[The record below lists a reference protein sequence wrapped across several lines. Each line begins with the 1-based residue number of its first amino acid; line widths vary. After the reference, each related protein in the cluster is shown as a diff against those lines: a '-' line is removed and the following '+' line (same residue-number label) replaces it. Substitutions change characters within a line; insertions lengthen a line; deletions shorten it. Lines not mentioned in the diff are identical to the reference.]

1 MLELECNNIFS
12 GKEVKRLQLIKD
24 ELMTLW
30 DVIRSMKFPTD
41 LIDIVLVAVVL
52 YYCMRIIFDAR
63 AGQLLKGIVLVFV
76 IMQVANMLNLS
87 ALGYIINNLLQYGFL
102 AIIVV
107 FQPELRTVLEK
118 MGRTNLRKISIFN
131 MHHDEASNKKVQ
143 LIDSVVECCK
153 ELSSRKIGGLMVL
166 EKTTKLGDII
176 DTGITVDSEVS
187 TQMLGT
193 IFFPNT
199 PLHDGAVVIRDTR
212 IAAAG
217 CLLPLT
223 QRMELSSSLGTR
235 HRAAVGIS
243 EVSDA
248 LTVVI
253 SEETGRISVTKNGEI
268 TIGVTLEQLKET
280 LKNEL
285 VDQPV
290 GSHGKGNKDA

>member
-1 MLELECNNIFS
+1 M
-12 GKEVKRLQLIKD
+12 QLIKD
-24 ELMTLW
+24 ELLTLW
-30 DVIRSMKFPTD
+30 GVITSMKFPKD
-41 LIDIVLVAVVL
+41 YIDIILVAVLL
-52 YYCMRIIFDAR
+52 YYCIKIVFDAR

-76 IMQVANMLNLS
+76 IMQVANILDLS

-118 MGRTNLRKISIFN
+118 MGRTNLHNINIFN
-131 MHHDEASNKKVQ
+131 TRHGVAADKKNQ
-143 LIDSVVECCK
+143 IIAEVVECCK
-153 ELSSRKIGGLMVL
+153 DLSARKIGGLLVF
-166 EKTTKLGDII
+166 EGATKLGDII
-176 DTGITVDSEVS
+176 NTGISVDSEVS
-187 TQMLGT
+187 SQMLGT

-199 PLHDGAVVIRDTR
+199 PLHDGAVIVRDDR

-248 LTVVI
+248 LTIVI
-253 SEETGRISVTKNGEI
+253 SEETGRISYTQNGEI
-268 TIGVTLEQLKET
+268 TIGVTPEELKEMLVKT
-280 LKNEL
+280 LTPEIISGH
-285 VDQPV
+285 VP
-290 GSHGKGNKDA
+290 GRREYHA

>member
-1 MLELECNNIFS
+1 MT
-12 GKEVKRLQLIKD
+12 VLQLIKD
-24 ELMTLW
+24 ELLTLW
-30 DVIRSMKFPTD
+30 GVITSMKFPTD
-41 LIDIVLVAVVL
+41 YIDIFLVAVLL
-52 YYCMRIIFDAR
+52 YYCIKIIFDAR

-76 IMQVANMLNLS
+76 IMQVANILDLS

-118 MGRTNLRKISIFN
+118 MGRTNLRNINIFN
-131 MHHDEASNKKVQ
+131 ARHGQATDKKNQIIAEV
-143 LIDSVVECCK
+143 LECCK
-153 ELSSRKIGGLMVL
+153 DLSARKIGGLLVF
-166 EKTTKLGDII
+166 EGTTKLGDII
-176 DTGITVDSEVS
+176 NTGIGVDSEVS
-187 TQMLGT
+187 SQMLGT

-199 PLHDGAVVIRDTR
+199 PLHDGAVIIRDDR

-253 SEETGRISVTKNGEI
+253 SEETGRISYTQNGEI
-268 TIGVTLEQLKET
+268 TIAVTLEELKEVLIKT
-280 LKNEL
+280 LMPEFA
-285 VDQPV
+285 P
-290 GSHGKGNKDA
+290 GNVAERRDRNA